1 MTPRIAFTL
10 SLSALLLACNGTV
23 VDLSAG
29 GGSLA
34 PVVPPPGAVAD
45 VPCACPAD
53 SIQWELD
60 AQYVPVSQRWQ
71 VEGCAAITYV
81 AQPIDGL
88 RNPPK
93 PVTCSQPLATCDS
106 GAEVSIDALAQAT
119 GQPDVKAA
127 LEAAAKSGSEPFYGY
142 DERPVDGWAIRLI
155 VGNASIVVGS
165 DCEDVPGC
173 TPIPKGLAAMRD
185 RLVAIGYAVY
195 QSTACTEAAG
205 GK

>member
-1 MTPRIAFTL
+1 MNNIPVHIAIIMDGNGRWARKHGLPRSEGHRA
-10 SLSALLLACNGTV
+10 GVRTV
-23 VDLSAG
+23 KTV
-29 GGSLA
+29 
-34 PVVPPPGAVAD
+34 
-45 VPCACPAD
+45 
-53 SIQWELD
+53 
-60 AQYVPVSQRWQ
+60 
-71 VEGCAAITYV
+71 
-81 AQPIDGL
+81 
-88 RNPPK
+88 
-93 PVTCSQPLATCDS
+93 
-106 GAEVSIDALAQAT
+106 
-119 GQPDVKAA
+119 VKAA